1 MKIKEIE
8 ERTGITRANIRFYE
22 SKGLLHP
29 ERKGNNYR
37 DYSEEDMETLRKII
51 LFRRL
56 GISIKNI
63 QAVFQGELSLQDAV
77 GKAKLDLQ
85 EQMEQLQG
93 SLELCTVMQER
104 EETLETLSV
113 DTYDDLI
120 RQREQEGKKF
130 RDVMGDVMDD
140 ILEDYQKNYLEKWA
154 IFPIHGSY
162 VKGGAVALGICCLIN
177 WLLYTFYILPEN
189 GLQGGLKTAFMML
202 EAFVIVSAGYMLYGL
217 FSRVLPRTRGKA
229 NRTALFAAG
238 AVLALVIL
246 IGCIALLH
254 TTGLLYA

>member
-29 ERKGNNYR
+29 ERQENHYR
-37 DYSEEDMETLRKII
+37 NYSEADVETLRKII
-51 LFRRL
+51 LLRRL
-56 GISIKNI
+56 DMSIEDI
-63 QAVFQGELSLQDAV
+63 QAVLNGELALQEAV
-77 GKAKLDLQ
+77 QHAKLDLQ
-85 EQMEQLQG
+85 EQLEQLQG

-113 DTYDDLI
+113 DIYDELI

-130 RDVMGDVMDD
+130 RDVMDD

-154 IFPIHGSY
+154 IFPIRGSY
-162 VKGGAVALGICCLIN
+162 VKGGVAALGIWSLSG
-177 WLLYTFYILPEN
+177 WLLHTVFILPEE
-189 GLQGGLKTAFMML
+189 GIRGGIENAFMML
-202 EAFVIVSAGYMLYGL
+202 EAFVIVSAGYMLHGL
-217 FSRVLPRTRGKA
+217 FSRVLPRTREVGK
-229 NRTALFAAG
+229 RKALFVVG
-238 AVLALVIL
+238 AVLVLVIL

-254 TTGLLYA
+254 TTGLLYS

>member
-29 ERKGNNYR
+29 ERQGNNYR
-37 DYSEEDMETLRKII
+37 DYSQEDIETLRKVI

-56 GISIKNI
+56 GISIENI
-63 QAVFQGELSLQDAV
+63 QALFQGELSLQDAV

-104 EETLETLSV
+104 EETLDTLSV
-113 DTYDDLI
+113 DIYDELI

-130 RDVMGDVMDD
+130 RDMMGD

-162 VKGGAVALGICCLIN
+162 VKGGAVALGICYLIN

-189 GLQGGLKTAFMML
+189 GLWGGLKTAFMML
-202 EAFVIVSAGYMLYGL
+202 EAFVIVSAGYSCTDCSAGC
-217 FSRVLPRTRGKA
+217 FRVHAKKEKERLCLLP
-229 NRTALFAAG
+229 
-238 AVLALVIL
+238 VQ
-246 IGCIALLH
+246 CLH
-254 TTGLLYA
+254 LSSS